1 MSTAKKKLTTC
12 EPKTAVIYA
21 RYSSH
26 SQRDVSIEQQI
37 QDIRAYAER
46 EGYTIIHEYADR
58 AKSGFKNSERRAQF
72 HAMLRDAESGAFD
85 TVLAWK
91 VDRFGRDRR
100 ESAMFKGQLA
110 DMGVSVVYAMEPI
123 PDGAVGALT
132 EGMLEAIAEWYS
144 RNLSENVRRGKRD
157 NAKKCMYNGVSI
169 FGYDKGP
176 DGKFVINEA
185 EAAIVRR
192 VFSLYAQG
200 YSGGSIQKIL
210 TNDGIYTRNGYKFGI
225 TRLFYMI
232 TNESYIGT
240 YHYEDIHIPGGMPAI
255 IDKETFDI
263 CQELRAKTIKH
274 LEKKEAPDFLL
285 TGKCSC
291 GFCHTNVRGNSGIG
305 RHHKRYYYYSC
316 GLQKSQGK
324 DYCNL
329 PSVKKERLE
338 KDIVDFLCRTVLAD
352 ELLDVFTNLIS
363 DTLKAQLD
371 ESPVRQQQKELA
383 DLNRRIENINLAISE
398 GVWTKQT
405 VTMLNNLSKQAEELE
420 KTISY
425 QKISDNQL
433 ISKERISFYLHKIEK
448 GKRDD
453 PDYLKSLVNVLI
465 NSITVYPEWLRI
477 VINAQEHVEKI
488 PLEELPDIDA
498 LPDMTRFDLCT
509 VGSNRLYTV
518 EPYPVIVFKI
528 AI

>member
-110 DMGVSVVYAMEPI
+110 DLGVSVVYAMEPI
-123 PDGAVGALT
+123 PDGAAGVLT

-144 RNLSENVRRGKRD
+144 RNLAENIHRGKID
-157 NAKKCMYNGVSI
+157 NAKKCIFNGVSVY
-169 FGYDKGP
+169 GYDKGP
-176 DGKFVINEA
+176 DGRFIINEA
-185 EAAIVRR
+185 EAAVVRH

-210 TNDGIYTRNGYKFGI
+210 AEDGILTKSGYKFGI
-225 TRLFYMI
+225 SRIFYMI
-232 TNESYIGT
+232 TNEAYIGT
-240 YHYEDIHIPGGMPAI
+240 YHYEEVRVPGGMPAI
-255 IDKETFDI
+255 IDKETFEL

-274 LEKKEAPDFLL
+274 REKAEAPEFLL
-285 TGKCSC
+285 TGKLSC
-291 GFCHTNVRGNSGIG
+291 GFCQSNVRGNSGVG
-305 RHHKRYYYYSC
+305 RHHQRYYYYSC
-316 GLQKSQGK
+316 GLKKRHGTG
-324 DYCNL
+324 YCNL
-329 PSVKKERLE
+329 PSVKKDILE
-338 KDIVDFLCRTVLAD
+338 KDIIDYLCNKVIAD
-352 ELLDVFTNLIS
+352 ELLDIYTDLIS
-363 DTLKAQLD
+363 ETLKSQIE
-371 ESPVRQQQKELA
+371 ESPLRQQQKELA
-383 DLNRRIENINLAISE
+383 DINRRIENINRAISE

-405 VTMLNNLSKQAEELE
+405 VTMLNDLSKQAEELE
-420 KTISY
+420 KTIAY
-425 QKISDNQL
+425 QQISDNQL
-433 ISKERISFYLHKIEK
+433 ISKERISFYLHKIAK

-453 PDYLKSLVNVLI
+453 PNYLKTLVNVLI
-465 NSITVYPEWLRI
+465 NSITVYPKWLRI
-477 VINAQEHVEKI
+477 VINAQEGVEKV
-488 PLEELPDIDA
+488 PLEELPDIDV

-509 VGSNRLYTV
+509 AGSNRLYTV